1 MIGLDN
7 AAPMKA
13 ISQLFLALAALAAPP
28 KTESIYPVS
37 GRPGTEFDAQI
48 RGTNLREAYAVW
60 FETPGANAEIAR
72 VETDSTRKNAEILH
86 VRFKLDP
93 TFQRGTFR
101 IVGPN
106 GLSNALPIASH
117 AEPTIPEAAGARDL
131 PALAQRI
138 ESLPAAIQGRIGE
151 SGEVD
156 YYAIRVQAGETWT
169 FETIASEALDAA
181 ISIYKPGGSWF
192 DPDRP
197 KRIAFTDE
205 PVSYPDLTTEA
216 SLRHKFETAGEYFV
230 RVNGFW
236 GHGGAGQEYTL
247 RIHKG
252 EPAKP
257 EKKTRWAE
265 RSWTR
270 EVTPDRMTALQAR
283 ALPKKEK
290 PIPIVD
296 ADAEPREVPVAP
308 AAIPLPAL
316 VTGAIERPGDID
328 RVKFSVKEGDRLAF
342 EIETPEKTLPL
353 LNPYLRIVDAD
364 GVEAFTNIIANVNS
378 NGNASKQI
386 RPKTQYSF
394 PRAGEFTLEIRD
406 ITAAYGDPSMR
417 YKVLV
422 RPQVPHMGEVK
433 IAVDELNLEAGKAG
447 KLSVITDQEE
457 GFDGFV
463 ILSVEGLPGGVR
475 ATPGTE
481 VEPDSPPQ
489 ESMAKRERFTT
500 KSQKATLILFADP
513 AAASMKTPV
522 VGRVFAQ
529 PVVKGKLGD
538 RIFVKAIPIFVVKGA
553 A

>member
-1 MIGLDN
+1 
-7 AAPMKA
+7 MKA
-13 ISQLFLALAALAAPP
+13 ISLLIINAFTVFAAPP
-28 KTESIYPVS
+28 KTESIFPVS

-48 RGTNLREAYAVW
+48 RGTNLREAHAVW
-60 FETPGANAEIAR
+60 FEAPGASAEIAK
-72 VETDSTRKNAEILH
+72 VETDPKRKNAEILH
-86 VRFKLDP
+86 VRLRLDAN
-93 TFQRGTFR
+93 FRRGTFR

-117 AEPTIPEAAGARDL
+117 AEATIQEAVGSRDL
-131 PALAQRI
+131 PTQAQRI
-138 ESLPAAIQGRIGE
+138 EALPAAIQGRIAE

-169 FETIASEALDAA
+169 FETITSELLDAA

-205 PVSYPDLTTEA
+205 PVSYPNLTTEA
-216 SLRHKFETAGEYFV
+216 SLRYRFDNAGEYFV

-236 GHGGAGQEYTL
+236 GHGGPGQEYTL

-252 EPAKP
+252 DPAKP
-257 EKKTRWAE
+257 EKSARWAE

-270 EVTPDRMTALQAR
+270 EVNADRMTALQAR
-283 ALPKKEK
+283 ALPAIAKS
-290 PIPIVD
+290 IPIID
-296 ADAEPREVPVAP
+296 ADAEPRETPVTP
-308 AAIPLPAL
+308 PTIPLPAL
-316 VTGAIERPGDID
+316 VTGAVERPGDID

-353 LNPYLRIVDAD
+353 LNPYLRIVDAE
-364 GVEAFTNIIANVNS
+364 GVEAFTNIISSVNS

-394 PRAGEFTLEIRD
+394 PRGGDFTLEIRD
-406 ITAAYGDPSMR
+406 ITASYGDPSMR

-433 IAVDELNLEAGKAG
+433 IAADVLNLEAGKAG
-447 KLSVITDQEE
+447 KLSVVTDQEE

-463 ILSVEGLPGGVR
+463 IVSIDGLPEGVR

-500 KSQKATLILFADP
+500 KSQKATLILYADP
-513 AAASMKTPV
+513 AAATMRVPI

-529 PVVKGKLGD
+529 PVINGKLGD
-538 RIFVKAIPIFVVKGA
+538 RIFVKEIPIFVIKGA